1 MKIFQ
6 SSPFL
11 FVACGV
17 IAHITAA
24 ISPLHAAPGEA
35 PKDNVELVSEV
46 DSCRTWRVKDDMGQ
60 GNNYARL
67 EGRTVYFTKCS
78 ASADTSEQAA
88 PIQGEVPENATAVA
102 EADGC
107 RVWRV
112 SDGEGRIEA
121 AAMLEPRYLY
131 FTKCGNMTVPTIES
145 GMR

>member
-6 SSPFL
+6 SSPVL

-17 IAHITAA
+17 LVHITAA

-35 PKDNVELVSEV
+35 PKGNVELVSEV

-60 GNNYARL
+60 GNKYARL

-78 ASADTSEQAA
+78 SSDTTAETPTPVRGNIPDNAA
-88 PIQGEVPENATAVA
+88 IIA
-102 EADGC
+102 ETDGC
-107 RVWRV
+107 RVWRIA
-112 SDGEGRIEA
+112 DGEGKIQA
-121 AAMLEPRYLY
+121 AAQLEPRYLY